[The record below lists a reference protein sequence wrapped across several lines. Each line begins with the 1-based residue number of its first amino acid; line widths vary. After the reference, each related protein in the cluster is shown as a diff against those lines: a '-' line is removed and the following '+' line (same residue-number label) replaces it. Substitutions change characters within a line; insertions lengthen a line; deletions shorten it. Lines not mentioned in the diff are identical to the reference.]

1 MERGLLGLYGGCAI
15 NLLLI
20 TPEKAIK
27 LVVNDKMRTRL
38 TDKDGNLSVQ
48 KQIIAGATAGACQCI
63 ITSPMEMFKIA
74 GQTGVPVGEMWRQR
88 TAGRIG
94 ALSKMQGVYTGFC
107 ATLLRDIPF
116 SMIYFPAYAV
126 VRTVMAQSF
135 LKPGEEPT
143 FAMNFASGLAS
154 GLIGALA
161 VTPMDCNKT
170 RIQKSGGISWIEAA
184 NAILAEGRAQGGNSA
199 A

>member
-88 TAGRIG
+88 
-94 ALSKMQGVYTGFC
+94 Y
-107 ATLLRDIPF
+107 LL
-116 SMIYFPAYAV
+116 
-126 VRTVMAQSF
+126 
-135 LKPGEEPT
+135 
-143 FAMNFASGLAS
+143 
-154 GLIGALA
+154 
-161 VTPMDCNKT
+161 
-170 RIQKSGGISWIEAA
+170 
-184 NAILAEGRAQGGNSA
+184 GNSFQNSIFISERLVVLEL
-199 A
+199 

>member
-1 MERGLLGLYGGCAI
+1 MDYNSYRLTSNDPRFSAVHMERGLLGLYGGCAI

-88 TAGRIG
+88 
-94 ALSKMQGVYTGFC
+94 Y
-107 ATLLRDIPF
+107 LLR
-116 SMIYFPAYAV
+116 
-126 VRTVMAQSF
+126 
-135 LKPGEEPT
+135 
-143 FAMNFASGLAS
+143 N
-154 GLIGALA
+154 
-161 VTPMDCNKT
+161 
-170 RIQKSGGISWIEAA
+170 
-184 NAILAEGRAQGGNSA
+184 
-199 A
+199 

>member
-1 MERGLLGLYGGCAI
+1 MTSNDPLAVHLERGLIGLYGGCAI

-63 ITSPMEMFKIA
+63 VTSPMEMFKIA

-88 TAGRIG
+88 YLLGIPNPELTFYFRTAGRIG
-94 ALSKMQGVYTGFC
+94 AISKMQGVYTGFC

-116 SMIYFPAYAV
+116 SMIYFPAYAII
-126 VRTVMAQSF
+126 RDVMAKNM
-135 LKPGEEPT
+135 LKPGEDPT
-143 FAMNFASGLAS
+143 FGKFSVPNFRF
-154 GLIGALA
+154 
-161 VTPMDCNKT
+161 V
-170 RIQKSGGISWIEAA
+170 
-184 NAILAEGRAQGGNSA
+184 
-199 A
+199 

>member
-1 MERGLLGLYGGCAI
+1 MTSNDPLAVHLERGLLGLYGGCAI

-63 ITSPMEMFKIA
+63 VTSPMEMFKIA

-88 TAGRIG
+88 
-94 ALSKMQGVYTGFC
+94 Y
-107 ATLLRDIPF
+107 LLGIPF
-116 SMIYFPAYAV
+116 Q
-126 VRTVMAQSF
+126 TQ
-135 LKPGEEPT
+135 
-143 FAMNFASGLAS
+143 N
-154 GLIGALA
+154 
-161 VTPMDCNKT
+161 
-170 RIQKSGGISWIEAA
+170 
-184 NAILAEGRAQGGNSA
+184 
-199 A
+199 

>member
-74 GQTGVPVGEMWRQR
+74 GQTGVPDKLTFPTDGGQARHKSV
-88 TAGRIG
+88 
-94 ALSKMQGVYTGFC
+94 LSC
-107 ATLLRDIPF
+107 
-116 SMIYFPAYAV
+116 V
-126 VRTVMAQSF
+126 VARPPVRVQS
-135 LKPGEEPT
+135 PP
-143 FAMNFASGLAS
+143 
-154 GLIGALA
+154 
-161 VTPMDCNKT
+161 
-170 RIQKSGGISWIEAA
+170 
-184 NAILAEGRAQGGNSA
+184 
-199 A
+199 